1 MNISKVEFWYYAM
14 MGKRPRISPTQIYKN
29 LIFGGIFNHA
39 KVKYTSIEVNKQ
51 VQQIHVPA
59 LYKILLKF
67 QEYEL

>member
-1 MNISKVEFWYYAM
+1 MLWENAPEFH
-14 MGKRPRISPTQIYKN
+14 KLKSTI
-29 LIFGGIFNHA
+29 IFGEIFNHA